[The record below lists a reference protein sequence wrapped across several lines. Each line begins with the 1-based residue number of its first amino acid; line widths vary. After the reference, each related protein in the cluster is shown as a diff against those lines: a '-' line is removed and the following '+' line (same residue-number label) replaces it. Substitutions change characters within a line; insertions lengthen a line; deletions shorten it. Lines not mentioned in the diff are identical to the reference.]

1 MYKLLKELSQRPE
14 PFSVSTVK
22 DLWTRPH
29 LAKEMLK
36 YHLSQ
41 ETDHSSR
48 KIEQIERIV
57 HWIDEQ
63 LGLDGKKVI
72 DLGCG
77 PGLYSRRMAKH
88 GAEVTGVDF
97 SANSLEYA
105 RGRSMENVQYVQADY
120 LEDDLP
126 AGFDIAV
133 LIYCDYCALAPAS
146 RQKLLGRI
154 HDLLLPGGQLVIDL
168 NGPGAFDAVADH
180 MVIEERLMNGF
191 FAAGDYI
198 GIHKTDVYE
207 EDWLSLDRFFI
218 VEPQETWQIFNWVQY
233 YTPEDA
239 AAEFA
244 ESRFMVNAMT
254 GGLDGEPLADDSK
267 LLGAILE
274 KT

>member
-1 MYKLLKELSQRPE
+1 MYKLLKELSRRPE

-244 ESRFMVNAMT
+244 ESRFMVNVMT

>member
-133 LIYCDYCALAPAS
+133 LIYCDYCALAPIS
-146 RQKLLGRI
+146 RQKLLDRI
-154 HDLLLPGGQLVIDL
+154 HDLLLP
-168 NGPGAFDAVADH
+168 
-180 MVIEERLMNGF
+180 
-191 FAAGDYI
+191 
-198 GIHKTDVYE
+198 
-207 EDWLSLDRFFI
+207 
-218 VEPQETWQIFNWVQY
+218 
-233 YTPEDA
+233 
-239 AAEFA
+239 
-244 ESRFMVNAMT
+244 
-254 GGLDGEPLADDSK
+254 
-267 LLGAILE
+267 
-274 KT
+274 